1 MIEFK
6 NVSKKYKYREKI
18 GGKSTEKIALSNCN
32 LQIPKG
38 QIIGLFGANGAGKT
52 TFMKCLMGYL
62 TFDGEITLDGEKIDG
77 KNISKLAFATGDH
90 SFFPSITADDHKCF
104 YMLQFPKFN
113 EKRYDAL
120 MEFFELPTNKII
132 SEFSLGMQNQFEVV
146 LAISQGAEYV
156 VMDEPFAGNDVFNR
170 EDFYE
175 VLISVLNEDETVI
188 VSTHLIEE
196 IADYIDRAILI
207 RKSEIIDDLSVKEIE
222 ESGRTLIEI
231 VKEKYDYRADR
242 ISKAVGQMKR

>member
-1 MIEFK
+1 MIEMK
-6 NVSKKYKYREKI
+6 NVSKKYKDK
-18 GGKSTEKIALSNCN
+18 TALSNCS

-52 TFMKCLMGYL
+52 TFMKCLLGYL
-62 TFDGEITLDGEKIDG
+62 SFEGEITLDGKKIDG
-77 KNISKLAFATGDH
+77 NNISKLSFATGDH
-90 SFFPSITADDHKCF
+90 SFFPSITASDHKWF
-104 YMLQFPKFN
+104 YQMQFPNFN
-113 EKRYDAL
+113 EKRYEAL
-120 MEFFELPTNKII
+120 MEFFELPTNKKI
-132 SEFSLGMQNQFEVV
+132 SEFSLGQQNQFEVV
-146 LAISQGAEYV
+146 LAMSQGAEYII
-156 VMDEPFAGNDVFNR
+156 MDEPFAGNDVFNR

-175 VLISVLNEDETVI
+175 VLTGVVNEDETII

-231 VKEKYDYRADR
+231 VKERYDYRADR
-242 ISKAVGQMKR
+242 INKAIGEMK

>member
-1 MIEFK
+1 MIELK
-6 NVSKKYKYREKI
+6 NVSKKYKEKV
-18 GGKSTEKIALSNCN
+18 ALQNCN

-52 TFMKCLMGYL
+52 TLMKCIMGFL
-62 TFDGEITLDGEKIDG
+62 NVDGEITLDGKKIDET
-77 KNISKLAFATGDH
+77 NIHKLSFATGDH
-90 SFFPSITADDHKCF
+90 SFFPSITANDHKLF
-104 YMLQFPKFN
+104 YKMHFPTFN

-120 MEFFELPTNKII
+120 MEFFELPTKKKI
-132 SEFSLGMQNQFEVV
+132 SQFSLGQQNQFEVV
-146 LAISQGAEYV
+146 LAISQGAEYIF
-156 VMDEPFAGNDVFNR
+156 MDEPFAGNDVFNR

-175 VLISVLNEDETVI
+175 VLVSVVEEHETVVI
-188 VSTHLIEE
+188 STHLIEE

-222 ESGRTLIEI
+222 ASGQTLIEI

-242 ISKAVGQMKR
+242 IRKAVEQMK